1 MKSENRGPNL
11 VAIADR
17 SITVN
22 GQAVTA
28 SVNPDNGMELVIPL
42 ALTAYTE
49 YTVEV
54 PVIVVTGSHG
64 ETEHQCR
71 NNVFDC
77 LHRVKFVFRVRSEKP
92 DTELTDS
99 GDTG

>member
-1 MKSENRGPNL
+1 MKSEN
-11 VAIADR
+11 R

-54 PVIVVTGSHG
+54 PASVP
-64 ETEHQCR
+64 EQCI
-71 NNVFDC
+71 
-77 LHRVKFVFRVRSEKP
+77 
-92 DTELTDS
+92 
-99 GDTG
+99 